1 MKPSA
6 WHFYT
11 EGIGVFIICKVVDDH
26 IGFKTVFPIAEL
38 FIKGIDAVAPHLP
51 VLVAV
56 NSLAVE
62 IAQNSVLHPCY
73 ELVPQV
79 F

>member
-11 EGIGVFIICKVVDDH
+11 EGIGVFIICKVVDYY
-26 IGFKTVFPIAEL
+26 IGFKTIFPIAEL

-62 IAQNSVLHPCY
+62 IAKNSVLHPCY
-73 ELVPQV
+73 ELVFQV